1 MTHPAADDALSLT
14 ISKDFRFEAA
24 HRFTH
29 MPADH
34 PFSRLHGHSF
44 EGTVTLEGAPAADT
58 GFVHDFWALDDVLAR
73 ALEGLDHGLLNDVP
87 GLENPSLENIARL
100 LFQRIAPHAPGLV
113 AVEVRRPSC
122 GERAIVRRLGKETT

>member
-1 MTHPAADDALSLT
+1 MTRDADEDTLTLT
-14 ISKDFRFEAA
+14 IAKDFRFEAA
-24 HRFTH
+24 HRFGH

-44 EGTVTLEGAPAADT
+44 EGTVTLEGAASEET
-58 GFVHDFWALDDVLAR
+58 GFVHDFWALD
-73 ALEGLDHGLLNDVP
+73 ALIAQALDGLDHSLLNDTP

-100 LFQRIAPHAPGLV
+100 LFARMAPLAPGLA

-122 GERAIVRRLGKETT
+122 GERACVRRKTGALA